1 MQIKR
6 LHIFLLKDYILS
18 FIAAF
23 VVCVF
28 ILLMQSLWR
37 YIDEMVGKG
46 LDMIVLAKF
55 FYYAALSLVP
65 MALPLAI
72 LWSSL
77 MSFGNLGERLE
88 LIAMKAAGISLLRIM
103 KPYIFVMCL
112 LSVGSFY
119 FSNVIMP
126 DVQLKWTVLLRSIRY
141 KSPDISI
148 PVGSFYTGIGDY
160 SIYVRDK
167 NPKTK
172 MMYDMM
178 IYDFTR
184 TAGSSNTEN
193 IRIVTADSGMLVSTI
208 DKKGFILKLNSGV
221 TFESMKSGE
230 FNTAKNNSPFRRD
243 TFEYR
248 ELVLDYD
255 NSLNMV
261 SEESVS
267 NKQSTKNLEELT
279 YTIDSLKLESD
290 SLCRQYA
297 DDYVNT
303 KYFGRTRDTSVVR
316 VNLDTIPQEAYVD
329 WHQIVEKR
337 SLSQLKESYENAV
350 HTSRQVKE
358 ELSYWGDRKFSL
370 VDKPMW
376 KHDIERHRKFTLSF
390 ACFIFFFIGAPI
402 GAIIRKG
409 GFGMPVVISVLL
421 FIAYYIVDNA
431 GFKWARSGAW
441 PVWAGTWLSSA
452 MLFPLGIFFTY
463 KAAIDATINLPN
475 FDFSK
480 ISRFRTLIPLFKK
493 LSKKDPSTENDCVDN
508 TEIED
513 PTSDDEYSGSVSEY
527 GMDSSSQNMEEK
539 KTDDVRNDDV
549 NEIR

>member
-1 MQIKR
+1 MPVKR
-6 LHIFLLKDYILS
+6 LHIFLLKDYLLS
-18 FIAAF
+18 FIATF
-23 VVCVF
+23 LVCIF

-46 LDMIVLAKF
+46 LDMIILAKF

-72 LWSSL
+72 LLSSL
-77 MSFGNLGERLE
+77 MAFGGLGERLE
-88 LIAMKAAGISLLRIM
+88 LIAMKAAGISLFRIM

-112 LSVGSFY
+112 LSIGSFY

-126 DVQLKWTVLLRSIRY
+126 DVQIKWTVLLRSIRY

-148 PVGSFYTGIGDY
+148 PVGSFYTGIDNY
-160 SIYVRDK
+160 SIYVRGK

-193 IRIVTADSGMLVSTI
+193 IRIVTADSGMLVSTA

-221 TFESMKSGE
+221 TFESLKSGE
-230 FNTAKNNSPFRRD
+230 FAMDKKNSPFRRD

-248 ELVLDYD
+248 ELVLDFD

-267 NKQSTKNLEELT
+267 NKQSTKNLAELT
-279 YTIDSLKLESD
+279 YTIDSLKHESD

-303 KYFGRTRDTSVVR
+303 KYFGRTRDSSVVR
-316 VNLDTIPQEAYVD
+316 VKLDTIPLEAYISWRD
-329 WHQIVEKR
+329 IVEKR
-337 SLSQLKESYENAV
+337 SLYQLKESYENAL
-350 HTSRQVKE
+350 HQARQVRE
-358 ELSYWGDRKFSL
+358 ELSYWGDRKYGV

-409 GFGMPVVISVLL
+409 GFGMPVVISVFL
-421 FIAYYIVDNA
+421 FIVYYIVDNT
-431 GFKWARSGAW
+431 GFKWARSGTW

-452 MLFPLGIFFTY
+452 LLFPLGIYLTY
-463 KAAIDATINLPN
+463 MAAKDATVTIT
-475 FDFSK
+475 SK
-480 ISRFRTLIPLFKK
+480 RAEKIYAFVKAFFRLLKIF
-493 LSKKDPSTENDCVDN
+493 
-508 TEIED
+508 
-513 PTSDDEYSGSVSEY
+513 G
-527 GMDSSSQNMEEK
+527 
-539 KTDDVRNDDV
+539 
-549 NEIR
+549 